1 MSKKSVSLVLG
12 SGGARGLAHVG
23 VIKWLEENDFEIKSI
38 SGCSM
43 GALIGGFYAAGRL
56 DNYVEWIK
64 NIDILDMLKLLD
76 FKGSGGFVSGEALMK
91 KMEDLA
97 GNPLIEDL
105 EIKFTAVATNIDEE
119 KEVWMN
125 KGRLLEAIRA
135 SISLPLF
142 FTPYSRNGSLLVDG
156 SVLNPVPIAP
166 SFNDS
171 TDLTIAVNLSGE
183 ALSEPPLKK
192 ENNGSSFSKK
202 IQEYMNKLS
211 MPESIAK
218 EDGMHIVANKSFETM
233 QGSVARMKLA
243 AYPPDIEITIPRNL
257 CSMFEFTRAK
267 EIIEYGYKITKE
279 TLEKHEALTSQD
291 DTKE

>member
-38 SGCSM
+38 SGCSI
-43 GALIGGFYAAGRL
+43 GALIGGFYAAGKL
-56 DNYVEWIK
+56 ENYVDWIK

-76 FKGSGGFVSGEALMK
+76 FKGSGGFVSGETLMK
-91 KMEDLA
+91 KMEDLV

-105 EIKFTAVATNIDEE
+105 DIKFTAVATNIDEE
-119 KEVWMN
+119 KEVWIN
-125 KGRLLEAIRA
+125 DGRLLEAIRA

-142 FTPYSRNGSLLVDG
+142 FTPYFRAGSFLVDG

-183 ALSEPPLKK
+183 ALGEPPFKK
-192 ENNGSSFSKK
+192 ENNGSVLSKK
-202 IQEYMNKLS
+202 IQEYMSKLS
-211 MPESIAK
+211 LPASIAK
-218 EDGMHIVANKSFETM
+218 EEGVYVVVNKSFETM
-233 QGSVARMKLA
+233 QGSIARMKLA

-257 CSMFEFTRAK
+257 CSIFEFTKSK
-267 EIIEYGYKITKE
+267 EMIEYGYKVTRE
-279 TLEKHEALTSQD
+279 TLEKHKALI
-291 DTKE
+291 